1 MLSAMP
7 SLRLVPISFTSLCGL
22 AALSLSLTSPAQAA
36 SSSMTPALRDSGLE
50 LADGTVTSRRH
61 APLWNYAPRDRS
73 AKASWSALEQR
84 LGVTASQWNP
94 QTGVPLRL
102 WGSGTP
108 APGSVSSPAKA
119 RRFAQKILTEHLD
132 VLAPGAQASDFVIVS
147 EDLSRGVRSIG
158 FVQHYR
164 GREVVGAQLSFRF
177 KADRLVMIASEALT
191 VDGVKLHDAPIASE
205 RARTAAVEWLQSGG
219 YGQVQGAAVSGPMIL
234 PMIERGSQRFREVMK
249 VEVAAE
255 APLAR
260 AYIYIDAGDG
270 TPVAAQSHLYSGS
283 TTIKANVPVRYPGGE
298 HQEAPLIGI
307 EVDVGGEAKIT
318 DEGGTVASPD
328 VPTEIIA
335 GVVGSLV
342 KVNNG
347 AGDPVTES
355 FLLGPGE
362 TGLWSYPDDPLID
375 GPLTNYVSVYRVKQ
389 RLMAIDPEFAWLA
402 QQISVTSNLEGE
414 CNAFS
419 DGESLFFLRGKDGVC
434 EYTSRLAD
442 VSYHEFGHS
451 VHSQALIPGVGA
463 FDGALSEGISD
474 YLAATVTGD
483 PKMGIG
489 FFLDDKPMRDL
500 DPDDYEWHWPED
512 RGEIHVEGK
521 IIGGALWD
529 LRKAL
534 VDKLGEE
541 EGIAKADELWY
552 ESIRRASDIPTMYPE
567 ALLADDD
574 DGDLA
579 NGTPNQC
586 EIEVAFYKHGLVLA
600 DAFGATVA
608 TLDAGPEGLPVELTV
623 DIAVKEECLGITFT
637 GASLEWRER
646 GSKDVQ
652 SVEMDASEVGFI
664 GVIPPQDDGVVIEY
678 QVKTE
683 ASDGLVLSFP
693 NNEADPWYQH
703 YFGPVTE
710 IFCTG
715 FESDPEAEGW
725 IKFAEWDFGAPAG
738 LGGDP
743 EAAYEGQGI
752 AGVDLGDVE
761 DGLYDGNRTSRL
773 TSPTIDVSGHD
784 IVRLQ
789 YRRWLQVEDSE
800 YDVASIEVGGLT
812 AWINA
817 TRGVAPE
824 NDNLHHLDREWVFH
838 DLDITPGIVDG
849 TVTLDFVISSDEGL
863 HFGGWNIDG
872 LCIVG
877 VEAPLAP
884 VCGDGVVD
892 AGEDCDDGN
901 VVDGDGC
908 DSTCAL
914 EGETSGGETSG
925 GETEGGGTS
934 DGTGTDSATTGVKD
948 GVGDG
953 GCGCDLGSA
962 PSGGSSA
969 FLLFGLLA
977 LRRRRS

>member
-1 MLSAMP
+1 MLSPMP
-7 SLRLVPISFTSLCGL
+7 SPRLVPLSLTSLCGL

-36 SSSMTPALRDSGLE
+36 STLMTPALSSGGLE

-61 APLWNYAPRDRS
+61 APVWNQSPVDRS
-73 AKASWSALEQR
+73 ASASWSVLEQR

-102 WGSGTP
+102 WGAGTP
-108 APGSVSSPAKA
+108 VPGSQASPAKA
-119 RRFAQKILTEHLD
+119 RRFAQKILREHLD
-132 VLAPGAQASDFVIVS
+132 VLAPGTQASDFVVVS

-158 FVQHYR
+158 FSQRYR
-164 GREVVGAQLSFRF
+164 GREVIGAQLSFRF
-177 KADRLVMIASEALT
+177 KADRLVMIASEALV
-191 VDGVKLHDAPIASE
+191 VDGVLLHDAPVATE
-205 RARTAAVEWLQSGG
+205 RAQAAAVTWLQSGG
-219 YGQVQGAAVSGPMIL
+219 YGEVTAAAVSGPMIL

-260 AYIYIDAGDG
+260 AFIYIDAGDG

-283 TTIKANVPVRYPGGE
+283 ATLKANVPVRYPGGE
-298 HQEAPLIGI
+298 HHEMPLIDI
-307 EVDVGGEAKIT
+307 EVQVGGEPAVT
-318 DEGGTVASPD
+318 DDSGVVTSPD
-328 VPTEIIA
+328 VPTEIITS
-335 GVVGSLV
+335 VVGSLV

-347 AGDPVTES
+347 AGDPVSES

-362 TGLWSYPDDPLID
+362 TGLWSYPEDPLID

-389 RLMAIDPEFAWLA
+389 RLMTIDPDFAWL
-402 QQISVTSNLEGE
+402 QGQISVTSNLDGE

-419 DGESLFFLRGKDGVC
+419 DGESLFFLRGAEGIC
-434 EYTSRLAD
+434 EYTARMPD

-451 VHSQALIPGVGA
+451 VHSQAIIPGVGA

-483 PKMGIG
+483 AKMGIG

-500 DPDDYEWHWPED
+500 DPEGYEWHWPED
-512 RGEIHVEGK
+512 RGEAHAEGK

-529 LRKAL
+529 LRTAL
-534 VDKLGEE
+534 IEKLGEE

-608 TLDAGPEGLPVELTV
+608 TLDSGPEGLPVELTV
-623 DIAVKEECLGITFT
+623 DIAAKEECLGITFT

-646 GSKDVQ
+646 GSNDVK
-652 SVEMDASEVGFI
+652 SVEMESSEVGFI
-664 GVIPPQDDGVVIEY
+664 GVIPPQEDGVVIEY
-678 QVKTE
+678 RVKTE

-693 NNEADPWYQH
+693 NNEADPWYQR
-703 YFGPVTE
+703 YYGPVEE

-715 FESDPEAEGW
+715 FEGDPEAEGW
-725 IKFAEWDFGAPAG
+725 VKFAEWGFGMPAG

-761 DGLYDGNRTSRL
+761 DGRYDENRVSRL
-773 TSPTIDVSGHD
+773 TSPKIDVSGYD
-784 IVRLQ
+784 TVRLQ
-789 YRRWLQVEDSE
+789 YWRWLQVEDSE
-800 YDVASIEVGGLT
+800 FDIASIEVSGLT
-812 AWINA
+812 AWVNA

-838 DLDITPGIVDG
+838 DLDITPGVVDDA
-849 TVTLDFVISSDEGL
+849 VTLDFVVSSDQGL

-872 LCIVG
+872 LCVVG
-877 VEAPLAP
+877 IEAPPAP

-892 AGEDCDDGN
+892 PGEACDDGN
-901 VVDGDGC
+901 VVSGDGC
-908 DSTCAL
+908 DATCAI
-914 EGETSGGETSG
+914 EGATSETSGGETTSG
-925 GETEGGGTS
+925 GTDS
-934 DGTGTDSATTGVKD
+934 TGTDSATTGSED

-953 GCGCDLGSA
+953 GCACDLGSA
-962 PSGGSSA
+962 PSGGGSA
-969 FLLFGLLA
+969 LLLFGLLA